1 MDCIGQ
7 SGGLVFFWKK
17 DIDLEIQNYFI
28 RHFSAVIKEV
38 GQDFQWKSIGRVL
51 R

>member
-7 SGGLVFFWKK
+7 SGGLVFFWKE
-17 DIDLEIQNYFI
+17 DIDLEIQNYFV

-38 GQDFQWKSIGRVL
+38 GQDFQLMEINRVL